1 MGNITDMDDL
11 FPEEEVVS
19 FSINKKKYDV
29 KVFIPAAVGFLIIDN
44 IDVLKDIF
52 PGGHSPKLSRKAVDL
67 AMKILSTVISEQHP
81 EITEQMIRE
90 QLSLTKQVFL
100 LYKLVVPVYEFL
112 TNSGFLEAAMPSKT
126 PETQKTE

>member
-52 PGGHSPKLSRKAVDL
+52 PGGHQPKLSRKAVDL

-81 EITEQMIRE
+81 DITEQMIRE

-112 TNSGFLEAAMPSKT
+112 TNSGFLEAAMPVKT